1 MVFHLHKANRPPPH
15 RPAALAASP
24 GLHCSRQRRHSLS
37 TSLASCLVAPDWN
50 SYLEEFNGRLVDK
63 WFLVVKGKSLGNT
76 YLNIWRP
83 GGGWA
88 TVGVVRH
95 KARSLCNHFTKFYFD
110 FLLWVFSVYFTLIL
124 FKTHSDRQPS
134 RARSIFTGLKVLQ
147 QFTHRLFS
155 FAAIIEPQVLSQRCI
170 MCHFTVAHSPIGIRI
185 FRFVLKYFV
194 AVTISPRSTSR
205 SLSIRTTQSPYSLM
219 NRCHFI
225 HWRVLEKRWKK
236 EKRYH
241 PLRVGSPPKRHPFL
255 FSITAIL

>member
-63 WFLVVKGKSLGNT
+63 WFLVVKGKSLRNT

-95 KARSLCNHFTKFYFD
+95 KARSLCNHFTKFFFD
-110 FLLWVFSVYFTLIL
+110 FLLWVFSVYFPLIL
-124 FKTHSDRQPS
+124 FTP
-134 RARSIFTGLKVLQ
+134 
-147 QFTHRLFS
+147 
-155 FAAIIEPQVLSQRCI
+155 
-170 MCHFTVAHSPIGIRI
+170 
-185 FRFVLKYFV
+185 
-194 AVTISPRSTSR
+194 
-205 SLSIRTTQSPYSLM
+205 
-219 NRCHFI
+219 
-225 HWRVLEKRWKK
+225 
-236 EKRYH
+236 
-241 PLRVGSPPKRHPFL
+241 
-255 FSITAIL
+255 TAIDSRHEHTQFLQGSKFCSSSHTGRFLLPLLLSHRSYRNVALCVTSL